1 MTNVILSYDQRH
13 LEPREGS
20 LQILSSVHSNCPS
33 QIFPNTSYN
42 ECDDL
47 PTLNSRLYWL
57 FDPSISSLSIA
68 FTAPPAEPEGWI
80 AWGINPIS
88 TGMLGAQVLVA
99 FRQPIGSITVKTF
112 HLTSYT
118 ILVEAPF
125 DFEVRQMSAEAST
138 GLGFITIFVTIR
150 MPENIQT
157 LNLVWQV
164 GAAVSDGVPLIHELN
179 TNNLHSR
186 KPLTIRARGQKSPEK
201 KITGL
206 VVNIV
211 IGIGISLFV
220 ALVGHFCSRMCC
232 KKEQIGHTDITKAAT
247 SAAASA
253 ATSAATTAA
262 TSAATAGCG

>member
-1 MTNVILSYDQRH
+1 MVNFLGFIALILIFSV
-13 LEPREGS
+13 
-20 LQILSSVHSNCPS
+20 SSIHSNCPT

-118 ILVEAPF
+118 ILVEAPI

-138 GLGFITIFVTIR
+138 ALGFITIFITIR

-157 LNLVWQV
+157 LNMVREK
-164 GAAVSDGVPLIHELN
+164 SDHIFFSFLEKNMLYIGTVIKIIFQP
-179 TNNLHSR
+179 S
-186 KPLTIRARGQKSPEK
+186 SPR
-201 KITGL
+201 
-206 VVNIV
+206 
-211 IGIGISLFV
+211 SL
-220 ALVGHFCSRMCC
+220 
-232 KKEQIGHTDITKAAT
+232 D
-247 SAAASA
+247 
-253 ATSAATTAA
+253 
-262 TSAATAGCG
+262 